1 MEQPSLHNCGWLIGG
16 EAWRVWIQFWTM
28 IGWTEA
34 PVSNYSSIVLWLILI
49 RSNSRISCGLAT
61 DCKRKILQTKNEK
74 WSFYS
79 SYGAVEIKGKE
90 AEVQPNIHW
99 PFRCFFLVFTL
110 RKISGSLDDELHHKF
125 LHSLLQLVF
134 LFLFH
139 LPSGHP
145 CVLVET
151 VCRV

>member
-34 PVSNYSSIVLWLILI
+34 PVSNCSSIVLWLILI

-99 PFRCFFLVFTL
+99 PFRCFFSLHPEKNIWVFRWRTSSQVSSQFAPAGFFVSFSLAKWTSL
-110 RKISGSLDDELHHKF
+110 RVSGNSL
-125 LHSLLQLVF
+125 
-134 LFLFH
+134 
-139 LPSGHP
+139 
-145 CVLVET
+145 
-151 VCRV
+151 

>member
-1 MEQPSLHNCGWLIGG
+1 MRNGL
-16 EAWRVWIQFWTM
+16 F
-28 IGWTEA
+28 
-34 PVSNYSSIVLWLILI
+34 IVHMVQWKLRARRLRCSPIF
-49 RSNSRISCGLAT
+49 T
-61 DCKRKILQTKNEK
+61 DLLD
-74 WSFYS
+74 
-79 SYGAVEIKGKE
+79 V
-90 AEVQPNIHW
+90 
-99 PFRCFFLVFTL
+99 FLVFTL
-110 RKISGSLDDELHHKF
+110 RKISGSLDDELLHKF